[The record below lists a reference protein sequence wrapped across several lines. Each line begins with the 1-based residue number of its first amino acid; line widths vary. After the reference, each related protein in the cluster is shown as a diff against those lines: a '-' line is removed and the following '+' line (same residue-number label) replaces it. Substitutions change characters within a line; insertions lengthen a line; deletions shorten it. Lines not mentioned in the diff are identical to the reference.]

1 MFFFFFL
8 SQAMFIFPL
17 VLGMVMA
24 QSIPSVPICSPP
36 PPPPGYLAANALRW
50 GWAFLKKTHAGAHKW
65 GANAP
70 LRDNPKI
77 VFSCK

>member
-24 QSIPSVPICSPP
+24 QSIPSVPICS

>member
-1 MFFFFFL
+1 MFN
-8 SQAMFIFPL
+8 FPL

-24 QSIPSVPICSPP
+24 QSIPRVPMGTP

-50 GWAFLKKTHAGAHKW
+50 GWAFIKKTHGGAHKW

-77 VFSCK
+77 VFSSK